1 MIEIYSLE
9 QMKMIRN
16 QKRIEQQKEAADS
29 GISTAVVCGQIV
41 TIGDYDCD
49 YHSWKHFIVAQ
60 IVRLGFQRY
69 VSLTGWDINELVDDL
84 AGNADPNDDIWL
96 DDAKDYFNAVEAN
109 YQKCDSYDKQN
120 KQ

>member
-16 QKRIEQQKEAADS
+16 QKRIEQQKEAAEN
-29 GISTAVVCGQIV
+29 GISTAIVCGQIV
-41 TIGDYDCD
+41 TIGD

-84 AGNADPNDDIWL
+84 AGDAGPNDDVWL

-109 YQKCDSYDKQN
+109 YQECDGYDK
-120 KQ
+120 

>member
-1 MIEIYSLE
+1 MVEIYSLE

-16 QKRIEQQKEAADS
+16 QKRIERQKESAES

-60 IVRLGFQRY
+60 IARLGFLRY
-69 VSLTGWDINELVDDL
+69 VNLTGWDINELVEDL
-84 AGNADPNDDIWL
+84 AGSDDPNDDIWL
-96 DDAKDYFNAVEAN
+96 DDATKWFDAVEAN
-109 YQKCDSYDKQN
+109 YQECDSYEK
-120 KQ
+120 

>member
-9 QMKMIRN
+9 QMKMIIN
-16 QKRIEQQKEAADS
+16 QKRIELQKEAADS

-109 YQKCDSYDKQN
+109 Y
-120 KQ
+120 